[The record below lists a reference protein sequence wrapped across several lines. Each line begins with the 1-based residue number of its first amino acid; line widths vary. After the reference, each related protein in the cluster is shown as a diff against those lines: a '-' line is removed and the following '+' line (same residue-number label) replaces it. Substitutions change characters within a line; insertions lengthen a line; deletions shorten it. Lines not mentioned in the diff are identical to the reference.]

1 MNQVCILRQLEFLSL
16 QHYQRSIMSHLGAR
30 LRDIRI
36 QARETQQE
44 FAASIGI
51 SQGYLSE
58 LERGI
63 KSIIGSD
70 IIIAIKERYGVS
82 ADWLLSQELEV
93 KNLEDIPHTRPPGE
107 PPEPGVREA
116 TSPYEVSGANT
127 GSAALEFQDRMT
139 ASSFAS
145 LRVSLDD
152 CQRERVRLEG
162 QVQAYERMF
171 QSLKLQITS

>member
-1 MNQVCILRQLEFLSL
+1 
-16 QHYQRSIMSHLGAR
+16 MSHLGAR

-44 FAASIGI
+44 FAANIGI

-70 IIIAIKERYGVS
+70 IIIAIKERYGIS

-93 KNLEDIPHTRPPGE
+93 KNLDDLPYSRPPGE

-116 TSPYEVSGANT
+116 TSPYDVSSGQT
-127 GSAALEFQDRMT
+127 GSAGLEFPERMT
-139 ASSFAS
+139 PSPIAS
-145 LRVSLDD
+145 LRTSLDN
-152 CQRERVRLEG
+152 CQQERTRLEG

-171 QSLKLQITS
+171 QSLKLQITA

>member
-1 MNQVCILRQLEFLSL
+1 
-16 QHYQRSIMSHLGAR
+16 MSHLGAR

-44 FAASIGI
+44 FAANIGI

-63 KSIIGSD
+63 KTIIGSD

-93 KNLEDIPHTRPPGE
+93 KNLDDFPPTGAADE
-107 PPEPGVREA
+107 PNEPGVRETA
-116 TSPYEVSGANT
+116 SPYQVSGAIST
-127 GSAALEFQDRMT
+127 TQEFYESM
-139 ASSFAS
+139 ASTPLTSLHAS
-145 LRVSLDD
+145 LND
-152 CQRERVRLEG
+152 CQREKVRLEG
-162 QVQAYERMF
+162 QVLAYERMF
-171 QSLKLQITS
+171 QSLKLQITP

>member
-1 MNQVCILRQLEFLSL
+1 
-16 QHYQRSIMSHLGAR
+16 MSHLGAR

-44 FAASIGI
+44 FAANIGI

-93 KNLEDIPHTRPPGE
+93 KNLDDIPPNRPPDA
-107 PPEPGVREA
+107 PAEPGVREA
-116 TSPYEVSGANT
+116 TAPYGVSGAT
-127 GSAALEFQDRMT
+127 GSTALEYQEMVT
-139 ASSFAS
+139 APPLAR
-145 LRVSLDD
+145 LHASLDD
-152 CQRERVRLEG
+152 CQREKVRLEG
-162 QVQAYERMF
+162 QVIAYERMF
-171 QSLKLQITS
+171 QSLKLQIIS

>member
-1 MNQVCILRQLEFLSL
+1 
-16 QHYQRSIMSHLGAR
+16 MSHLGAR
-30 LRDIRI
+30 LGDIRI

-44 FAASIGI
+44 FAANIGI

-93 KNLEDIPHTRPPGE
+93 RNLDDLPHTDPPEE
-107 PPEPGVREA
+107 PTEPGVRETTA
-116 TSPYEVSGANT
+116 PYNVSGAFA

-139 ASSFAS
+139 APPVPL
-145 LRVSLDD
+145 LRTSLDD